1 MAFTN
6 LDKALLDR
14 CARGLRNDAAA
25 LLYTHGSNW
34 QASKESRKMKLEY
47 DRLQRDAHDLSI
59 LAKRMTGEE
68 KQRKKVADVPMT
80 ASEVQGNLGNYFNA
94 LAEKMVVQ
102 GGKPTPLPPA
112 TIPANAPPAVQ
123 GGAS

>member
-25 LLYTHGSNW
+25 LLARHGSNW
-34 QASKESRKMKLEY
+34 QASKESRKAKLEY
-47 DRLQRDAHDLSI
+47 DRLQRDAHDLSM

-68 KQRKKVADVPMT
+68 KQRRLAAAAKVD
-80 ASEVQGNLGNYFNA
+80 
-94 LAEKMVVQ
+94 
-102 GGKPTPLPPA
+102 PA
-112 TIPANAPPAVQ
+112 PGEGQSN
-123 GGAS
+123 G